1 MQKRENIN
9 FIASVHAP
17 NPREV
22 SYWIDL
28 KSDEN
33 GNIIRSYNP
42 TTKKWLPINKQ
53 TNTDQWEHIKELT
66 EAAGFEYDKEGHVI
80 SMPDLSGNHWFKGNT
95 VIDSIKNGDK
105 AAYDALEKEIA
116 DRFQADSELENR
128 IHDYYDPITDD
139 LYTKVDE
146 VNTNASNA
154 VDKANQAITAVG
166 TLTTKVS
173 DLDSEVDLLK
183 YTTVKGEV
191 IETTHAQLLSLYK
204 QSALLPG
211 QLYGITDYTCTY
223 WHPSEGSAVSKYE
236 MEVEAP
242 DVKMIVLRATD
253 VNKFDDEVQYIR
265 KEGFVPIVKCMYE
278 IDPEKVAYT
287 MNMTEHTPTGAV
299 YYMEDVNQNAASYDF
314 KHIKFR
320 RYKVNNITP
329 NMQMNDGTGGVHGC
343 YRCLTGRTTSYR
355 MSDERQRTGA
365 GAAEELTMIPKI
377 FSGEW
382 RGANADF
389 TELQGLTPFHTDY
402 IRDVIKPYTNTTYPN
417 DAYLAWQTDNNE
429 TGGLSAASSTGYAQ
443 MVGQCNVDVTAD
455 DFMHRYTFDYNG
467 TDASERKLYGS
478 ADKYLV
484 TNAKIFATQGGYKGY
499 SGFRLPNTV
508 IAVSESCINNAS
520 TAIYNLLIDGQFAG
534 GNTILMRSYNPSQTS
549 AQMLN
554 TTIKGVNGFQRNLII
569 TRQFNYNNFGHMGGC
584 YINGAL
590 NGVTGDKIT
599 NSVWFGYYS
608 GLDFL
613 DCARVLFFGTEANVK
628 LQDDTAYKSAADG
641 EYWYN
646 TSWKDWFGYSIMAPC
661 QYCTFEP
668 HFNCNT
674 FRATYNKGVTVY
686 SANQGNTY
694 GELKWGTKLHYN
706 IGQNI
711 KFGAICKSE
720 IRNGAFNGSQ
730 IIKNSS
736 GVEIFNDDA
745 RQLPNMWNVR
755 VLSNYANPAT
765 IRDIEGPG
773 LSYIASNNAGARGG
787 VTYDLY
793 TDNTGKW
800 HIGCPYIGEITAA
813 NPLSLDEGISTMSL
827 EDEDM
832 AYQSFI
838 NDYDYIRTQEEANK
852 PAEIF

>member
-66 EAAGFEYDKEGHVI
+66 EAAGFEYDKDNHVI
-80 SMPDLSGNHWFKGNT
+80 SMPNLSGNNWFKGNT
-95 VIDSIKNGDK
+95 VIDAIKNGDK
-105 AAYDALEKEIA
+105 AAHAALEKEIA
-116 DRFQADSELENR
+116 ERHQADSELENR
-128 IHDYYDPITDD
+128 IHDYYDPITDE

-146 VNTNASNA
+146 ANTNASNA
-154 VDKANQAITAVG
+154 LDKANQATTKVG
-166 TLTTKVS
+166 ELTTKVN
-173 DLDSEVDLLK
+173 DLDNEVQNLDTK
-183 YTTVKGEV
+183 FVKSDV
-191 IETTHAQLLSLYK
+191 IKMTHAELLNLYK
-204 QSALLPG
+204 QSGLEPG

-223 WHPSEGSAVSKYE
+223 WHPGEGSGSKYE
-236 MEVEAP
+236 MQIQATDVET
-242 DVKMIVLRATD
+242 IVLRATS

-265 KEGFVPIVKCMYE
+265 KEGFVPIIKCLYE
-278 IDPEKVAYT
+278 VDPEKVYFT
-287 MNMTEHTPTGAV
+287 KGMTTYTPTGAV
-299 YYMEDVNQNAASYDF
+299 YYMEDEYQNAASYDF
-314 KHIKFR
+314 KHVKFK
-320 RYKVNNITP
+320 RYKINNITP

-343 YRCLTGRTTSYR
+343 YRCLTGRTTSYK
-355 MSDERQRTGA
+355 MSDERQRTGS

-402 IRDVIKPYTNTTYPN
+402 VRDVIKPYTREDYPM
-417 DAYLAWQTDNNE
+417 DSYLAWQTDNNE

-455 DFMHRYTFDYNG
+455 DFMYRYTFDYNG
-467 TDASERKLYGS
+467 EDASERILYGS
-478 ADKYLV
+478 
-484 TNAKIFATQGGYKGY
+484 TNRPLISNARIIVRDGGYKGY
-499 SGFRLPNTV
+499 DGFKLPNTV
-508 IAVSESCINNAS
+508 IALSESCINSAS
-520 TAIYNLLIDGQFAG
+520 TGIKNLLIDGAFAG
-534 GNTILMRSYNPSQTS
+534 GNTILMRSYDPTQNFASI
-549 AQMLN
+549 MN
-554 TTIKGVNGFQRNLII
+554 CTIKGVQGFQRSLII
-569 TRQFNYNNFGHMGGC
+569 TRQFTYSNFGHIGGC
-584 YINGAL
+584 YINGVL
-590 NGVTGDKIT
+590 SGVTGDKIT

-613 DCARVLFFGTEANVK
+613 DCARVLFFGTEAKVK
-628 LQDDTAYKSAADG
+628 LQGDTAYKAAADG

-668 HFNCNT
+668 NFNCNT

-686 SANQGNTY
+686 AANQGNSY
-694 GELKWGTKLHYN
+694 GELKWGTTLHYN

-711 KFGAICKSE
+711 KFGAICKSD
-720 IRNGAFNGSQ
+720 IRNGAFNESQ
-730 IIKNSS
+730 IIKNQS

-765 IRDIEGPG
+765 IRNIEGPG

-852 PAEIF
+852 LAEIF